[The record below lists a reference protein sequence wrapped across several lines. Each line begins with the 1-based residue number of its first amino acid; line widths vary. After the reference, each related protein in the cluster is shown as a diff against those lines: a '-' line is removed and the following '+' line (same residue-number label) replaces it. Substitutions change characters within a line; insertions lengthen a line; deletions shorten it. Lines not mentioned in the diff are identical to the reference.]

1 LFRILLT
8 ISLEE
13 NMKMTDCYFA
23 KKDWRSCKTE
33 VRSSSQFSDCSA
45 YHVGENVHEI
55 ISGLETA

>member
-1 LFRILLT
+1 
-8 ISLEE
+8 
-13 NMKMTDCYFA
+13 MKMTDCYFA